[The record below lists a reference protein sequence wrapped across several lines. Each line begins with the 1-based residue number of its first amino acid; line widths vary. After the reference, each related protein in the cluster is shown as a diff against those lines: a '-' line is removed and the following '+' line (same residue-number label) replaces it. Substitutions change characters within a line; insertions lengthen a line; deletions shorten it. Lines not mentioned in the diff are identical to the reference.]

1 MLRSRYDDAY
11 LFFYCTEING
21 EMADKIDRI
30 NFEQLKAG
38 PGGVEHRSAELRLT
52 KSPGAILNIMFFMMA
67 RRAKCRKHFVTRFP
81 TGVRLAQINTGRVNA
96 R

>member
-11 LFFYCTEING
+11 LFFIALIING

-38 PGGVEHRSAELRLT
+38 PKGVKHRSAKLRLT
-52 KSPGAILNIMFFMMA
+52 KLPGAI
-67 RRAKCRKHFVTRFP
+67 
-81 TGVRLAQINTGRVNA
+81 
-96 R
+96 